1 LEGVALGDD
10 DACGAFDLL
19 LQAANRRR
27 RAKRRRFF
35 IEIEL

>member
-19 LQAANRRR
+19 LQAANTRIRT
-27 RAKRRRFF
+27 KRRRFF
-35 IEIEL
+35 IEMEL